1 MATARRCNTI
11 PAGGEAPRLRAP
23 VPARAPSM
31 QQQLA
36 SAARCRFNAGGS
48 NLYLAGGGR
57 LQAAVQAA
65 SRPAAAAASRR
76 LPTRMCGIIGVF
88 KHEGEANVEIYEGL
102 LMLQHRGQDSAGMVT
117 TNWQKFQEYKANG
130 LVKDVFSKQAQLDAL
145 KGSAGI
151 GHVRY
156 PTAGSASAQ
165 EAQPFFVNSPLG
177 IFMIHNGNLTNCDQ
191 LRQLLNSSTS
201 FFNRHMRTD
210 SDSEVLLNVLADE
223 IHRAHQRCLLE
234 DECDPNRKKMDMV
247 FEAGEATMKLLKGA
261 YSCISLIKGVGL
273 VAFRDPHGIRPLVL
287 GRRPGRRGEE
297 WCVASED
304 CAFGPIGFERVRD
317 VRPGEM
323 IIIDENG
330 NVHSRQ
336 VAESEALTPCI
347 FEYIYLARPD
357 SVLNDIPVYN
367 FQLGLGTRL
376 ARRIQER
383 GWDVDLVCPVPDGS
397 RPAAI
402 QISAELGLPYREGL
416 VKNRYVG
423 RTFIM
428 PDQRMREM
436 SVRRKLNAMPVV
448 FAGKSVLLIDDS
460 IVRGTTMSQIV
471 DMVRNAGAKK
481 VYLASASPPVR
492 YPNVYGVDMPTR
504 SEFVAHGL
512 SEDEIC
518 KVLGADGLIY
528 QAVEDLVECGRD
540 LNPAIQEFDDS
551 CFTGKY
557 VTGDINEAYLRNLEE
572 QGRGKRRARPGRKAS
587 LGPQP
592 AIEPAVAAPNAPV
605 AASPPPGCATLA
617 APLSAFGAAPPS
629 AVDVDTA
636 ACCISLMEG
645 MLLDCAV
652 SLDRVAL
659 SGYDRGSEL
668 PPSES
673 ERALAV
679 DSLVAAGL
687 PVAKCCTAADAIA
700 ASPCLCDG
708 ATTTYVLT
716 EWLEAEVGAV
726 EPAFVQNAPSIL
738 LAACRIVAPSW
749 ASG

>member
-1 MATARRCNTI
+1 MSSIKSVCSSGRAVGAMPALEAGPRAR
-11 PAGGEAPRLRAP
+11 PQRA
-23 VPARAPSM
+23 AAL

-36 SAARCRFNAGGS
+36 SQARTRFTGSSKMYVAGG
-48 NLYLAGGGR
+48 NR
-57 LQAAVQAA
+57 LQAAVE
-65 SRPAAAAASRR
+65 AAAAGRRHVPAR

-117 TNWQKFQEYKANG
+117 TNWAKFHEYKANG
-130 LVKDVFSKQAQLDAL
+130 LVKDVFSKQDQLDSL
-145 KGSAGI
+145 KGSVGI

-156 PTAGSASAQ
+156 PTAGSSSAS

-177 IFMIHNGNLTNCDQ
+177 IYLIHNGNLTNTDQ

-201 FFNRHMRTD
+201 FFNRHLRTS

-287 GRRPGRRGEE
+287 GRRQGRRGEE

-317 VRPGEM
+317 VQPGEM
-323 IIIDENG
+323 IIIDEQG
-330 NVHSRQ
+330 RLHTRQ
-336 VAESEALTPCI
+336 VAQCERLTPCI

-357 SVLNDIPVYN
+357 SVLNNIPVYN

-376 ARRIQER
+376 AERIKQR

-428 PDQRMREM
+428 PDQRLREM

-512 SEDEIC
+512 TEDEIC

-528 QAVEDLVECGRD
+528 QEVEDLVACGRD
-540 LNPAIQEFDDS
+540 LNPEIRDFDDS
-551 CFTGKY
+551 CFTGRY

-587 LGPQP
+587 LVAP
-592 AIEPAVAAPNAPV
+592 AR
-605 AASPPPGCATLA
+605 AS
-617 APLSAFGAAPPS
+617 SS
-629 AVDVDTA
+629 
-636 ACCISLMEG
+636 
-645 MLLDCAV
+645 
-652 SLDRVAL
+652 
-659 SGYDRGSEL
+659 
-668 PPSES
+668 
-673 ERALAV
+673 
-679 DSLVAAGL
+679 
-687 PVAKCCTAADAIA
+687 ADA
-700 ASPCLCDG
+700 
-708 ATTTYVLT
+708 
-716 EWLEAEVGAV
+716 AEDRL
-726 EPAFVQNAPSIL
+726 PAPTA
-738 LAACRIVAPSW
+738 
-749 ASG
+749 